1 MTSTDTTTFDE
12 IIDLAAEDQ
21 KSARKAL
28 RKLAPTL
35 PDNAQV
41 QTTLGLT
48 YMALEQPRDAV
59 RAFKRAIELDP
70 NDPLPRYHLGSLQS
84 DMGLLPHAEENLRVA
99 VAAEPEN
106 VEYQEA
112 LGFTYHKAN
121 KSELAMT
128 ALEAAAE
135 KGSEDDD
142 VFASLGYLYYFAE
155 RMTDSRD
162 AFSRAIAL
170 NPEYAEVYNNRGYLN
185 ILLGDLD
192 AAVADLNACIAKDDE
207 FLRARYNLGV
217 ATWLQGEHDA
227 AMEIYTAARRQDKGD
242 AELQQHLN
250 DLDQITEHHPSDDSL
265 KDLKV
270 KLAVAQKTRRR

>member
-1 MTSTDTTTFDE
+1 MTTAYPTHLDE
-12 IIDLAAEDQ
+12 IIGLATEDQ

-28 RKLAPTL
+28 RKLAPNL
-35 PDNAQV
+35 PDNAPV

-59 RAFKRAIELDP
+59 RAYKRAIELDP
-70 NDPLPRYHLGSLQS
+70 DDPLPRYRLGSLQS

-112 LGFTYHKAN
+112 LGFTYYKAN
-121 KSELAMT
+121 KSEQAIE
-128 ALEAAAE
+128 ALEVAAE
-135 KGSEDDD
+135 KGSEDED

-155 RMTDSRD
+155 RLTDSRD
-162 AFSRAIAL
+162 AFGRAIEL
-170 NPEYAEVYNNRGYLN
+170 NPDFAEVYNNRGYLN

-192 AAVADLNACIAKDDE
+192 DALIDLATCIEKDDD

-217 ATWLQGEHDA
+217 ATWLTGDHDA
-227 AMEIYTAARRQDKGD
+227 AMGIYTATRRQDKGD
-242 AELQQHLN
+242 AELQQHLG
-250 DLDQITEHHPSDDSL
+250 DMDQISQYHSSDDSL

-270 KLAVAQKTRRR
+270 QLAVVQKTRRR

>member
-1 MTSTDTTTFDE
+1 MTTTYPTQLDE
-12 IIDLAAEDQ
+12 IINLATDDQ

-28 RKLAPTL
+28 RKLVPSL
-35 PDNAQV
+35 PDTEPV
-41 QTTLGLT
+41 QTALGLT

-59 RAFKRAIELDP
+59 RTFKRSIELDP
-70 NDPLPRYHLGSLQS
+70 ENAVPRYHLGSLQS
-84 DMGLLPHAEENLRVA
+84 DMGLLPHAEENLRTA

-112 LGFTYHKAN
+112 LGFTYYKAN
-121 KSELAMT
+121 KSDLAIE
-128 ALEAAAE
+128 ALELAAE

-155 RMTDSRD
+155 RLTDSRD
-162 AFSRAIAL
+162 AFARAIEL
-170 NPEYAEVYNNRGYLN
+170 SPDFAEVYNNRGYIN

-192 AAVADLNACIAKDDE
+192 DALVDLATCIEKEND
-207 FLRARYNLGV
+207 FLRSHYNQGV
-217 ATWLQGEHDA
+217 ATWLKGEHDA
-227 AMEIYTAARRQDKGD
+227 ALAIYTAARRQDKGD

-250 DLDQITEHHPSDDSL
+250 DMEQISQYHPSDDSL

>member
-1 MTSTDTTTFDE
+1 MTTAYLTLDK
-12 IIDLAAEDQ
+12 ILGLATEDQ
-21 KSARKAL
+21 KAARKAL

-35 PDNAQV
+35 PDDAQM

-59 RAFKRAIELDP
+59 RAYKRAIELDP
-70 NDPLPRYHLGSLQS
+70 NDPLPRFRLGSLQS

-99 VAAEPEN
+99 VAAEPDN

-112 LGFTYHKAN
+112 LGFTYYKAN
-121 KSELAMT
+121 KSELAMA

-135 KGSEDDD
+135 KGSEDDE

-162 AFSRAIAL
+162 AFGRTIEL
-170 NPEYAEVYNNRGYLN
+170 NPDYAEVYNNRGYLD

-192 AAVADLNACIAKDDE
+192 AAVADLNTCIEKDDE

-227 AMEIYTAARRQDKGD
+227 AMEIYTAARRQDKDD

-250 DLDQITEHHPSDDSL
+250 DLDQIAEYHPSDESL
-265 KDLKV
+265 KNLKV